1 MGSSGGSY
9 QLHYKKGTEDII
21 ILKGR
26 KLYSR
31 ERCSLRPLLHLTM
44 SKQCTIL
51 YDGINMPGL
60 VTLDLQCIN
69 EFPQDQISEETRA
82 IVLMANAT
90 GCSFSMLNLLD
101 TTKDASFLF

>member
-1 MGSSGGSY
+1 MKVFFEASTPPDNVQG
-9 QLHYKKGTEDII
+9 
-21 ILKGR
+21 
-26 KLYSR
+26 
-31 ERCSLRPLLHLTM
+31 
-44 SKQCTIL
+44 CTIL

-90 GCSFSMLNLLD
+90 GFSFSMLNLLD
-101 TTKDASFLF
+101 TTKDASFLVLEERATTVCTIALIHQLTNF